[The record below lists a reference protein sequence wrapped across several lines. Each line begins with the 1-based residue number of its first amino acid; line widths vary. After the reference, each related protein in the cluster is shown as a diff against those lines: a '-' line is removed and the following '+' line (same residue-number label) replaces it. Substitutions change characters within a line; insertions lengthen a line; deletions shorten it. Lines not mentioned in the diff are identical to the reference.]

1 MLERKMTDKEKL
13 EELTK
18 DWKNAPDT
26 RVCAICLCE
35 VNRDK
40 YDQHMGKHGYTI
52 LNVEYKKTND

>member
-1 MLERKMTDKEKL
+1 MTDKEKL

-35 VNRDK
+35 VNRNEYENHIK
-40 YDQHMGKHGYTI
+40 THGYTI
-52 LNVEYKKTND
+52 VNVEYKK

>member
-1 MLERKMTDKEKL
+1 MTDKEKL